1 MTMDFGDVVRAMKAD
16 PSRTFARS
24 EWLYMGKIIGLQ
36 RPDEHSANTMPY
48 IWIRTA
54 YGDREPWVATQADM
68 LADDWYERK
77 GSACNYTTDGAV
89 CENGRKVKICDENEN
104 LRKAIWNLEKKHD
117 SVNSPSHYCKGGFE
131 LGEVLYAWNL
141 PHRRASA
148 VEYIMRAGD
157 KDPAKER
164 EDLRKAIRNLEMEL
178 DYMERYGDHH
188 AGRSHRQALQ
198 RPDAVVPLVSGRRK
212 GARRI
217 HHTGRGADG
226 CHKSGMRGSDG
237 DMRDSSRSAL
247 GGADH
252 REVRNRAIGKPL
264 SKPFPS
270 CAALHN
276 FAFRCKV

>member
-1 MTMDFGDVVRAMKAD
+1 MPEKRGCSGTKVQCPVCSQKWTSFDTRPAAD
-16 PSRTFARS
+16 KWRVCPACGTRFKHVLHMEPEA
-24 EWLYMGKIIGLQ
+24 
-36 RPDEHSANTMPY
+36 EHGA
-48 IWIRTA
+48 
-54 YGDREPWVATQADM
+54 
-68 LADDWYERK
+68 
-77 GSACNYTTDGAV
+77 GSA
-89 CENGRKVKICDENEN
+89 ER
-104 LRKAIWNLEKKHD
+104 HD

-237 DMRDSSRSAL
+237 DMRDASRSAL
-247 GGADH
+247 GGANH